1 MPRQTRGAI
10 LGTRGDAAGRV
21 GRVICVGT
29 TSARTVESFARLA
42 ASGDEG
48 REGDAADWLATDI
61 LITPGYPWRWTD
73 GLLTNFHLPR
83 STLLAM
89 VASLFPGGVA
99 RLMEIYGVALRER
112 YRFYSYGDAMLVLP

>member
-1 MPRQTRGAI
+1 M
-10 LGTRGDAAGRV
+10 
-21 GRVICVGT
+21 ICVGT